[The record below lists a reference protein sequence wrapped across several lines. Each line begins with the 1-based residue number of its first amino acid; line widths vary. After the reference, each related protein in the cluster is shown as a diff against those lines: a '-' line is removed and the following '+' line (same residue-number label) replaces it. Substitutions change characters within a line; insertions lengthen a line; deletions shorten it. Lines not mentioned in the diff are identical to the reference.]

1 MDIFMP
7 ATIAAVFLI
16 CGIKFSEWVLTIIPT
31 EKNLYEWKKREYL
44 RTHTIFEWINHL
56 KEKDKKTK
64 KHDVHDVLRI
74 VVIVIWVAVL
84 VACALLAVFY
94 ISMV

>member
-16 CGIKFSEWVLTIIPT
+16 CGIKFSEWVLAVIPT
-31 EKNLYEWKKREYL
+31 EKNRIKWEKAEYL
-44 RTHTIFEWINHL
+44 KTHTFSEWIDHL
-56 KEKDKKTK
+56 IEKDKEPK
-64 KHDVHDVLRI
+64 KHGVHDVLLI
-74 VVIVIWVAVL
+74 VVMAIWVAML
-84 VACALLAVFY
+84 IACALLAMFS

>member
-1 MDIFMP
+1 MP

-44 RTHTIFEWINHL
+44 RTHTIFEWIDHL
-56 KEKDKKTK
+56 KDEDKDPK
-64 KHDVHDVLRI
+64 KHGVHDVLLI
-74 VVIVIWVAVL
+74 MVMTIWVAAL
-84 VACALLAVFY
+84 IACALLAVFS